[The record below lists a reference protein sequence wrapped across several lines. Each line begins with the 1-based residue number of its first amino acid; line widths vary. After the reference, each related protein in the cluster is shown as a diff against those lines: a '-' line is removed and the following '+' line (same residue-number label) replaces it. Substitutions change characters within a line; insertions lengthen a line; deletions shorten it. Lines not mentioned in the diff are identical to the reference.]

1 MKYPFRFTSTYIA
14 DLDQIVSAEVVCN
27 QTEASLQ
34 YKNGDADT
42 IDFDNKKQ
50 CLAVF
55 ERFCRT
61 CKGYANEQQI
71 ERASK

>member
-1 MKYPFRFTSTYIA
+1 MKCPFRFTSTYIA

-27 QTEASLQ
+27 QTEVSLQ

-50 CLAVF
+50 CLETF
-55 ERFCRT
+55 EEFCKV
-61 CKGYANEQQI
+61 CAEHAQLQI